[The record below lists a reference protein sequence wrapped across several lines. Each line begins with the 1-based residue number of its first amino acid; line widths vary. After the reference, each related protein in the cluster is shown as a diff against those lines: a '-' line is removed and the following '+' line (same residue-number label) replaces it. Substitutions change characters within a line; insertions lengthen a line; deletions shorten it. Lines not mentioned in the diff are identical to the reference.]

1 MKIKA
6 PESIS
11 FAETS
16 FCPGCGH
23 GIVARLIGEVCEE
36 MGVTEKLL
44 TVIDV
49 ACCSLNIDTWRFD
62 TIMAP
67 HGRPIPTAT
76 GLKNVRKDNPVLAY
90 IGDGAAYSIGMA
102 ETMHGAIRNDNVI
115 VIVVNN
121 GVYGMTGGQMAPT
134 SLEGQKTTSSIKGKD
149 IHKTGK
155 PFDIVK
161 AIGKF
166 DIAYLAR
173 GSVGSAADVRK
184 TKTYIR
190 KAFEKHMNNDGY
202 CLVEILSQCPTNMN
216 LGMTPIKCAE
226 RVETVMSDYFNT
238 GEFVD
243 KGGNL

>member
-23 GIVARLIGEVCEE
+23 GIVARLIGEVAEE
-36 MGVTEKLL
+36 MGLTEKLL
-44 TVIDV
+44 TTIDV
-49 ACCSLNIDTWRFD
+49 ACSSLNIDTWRFD
-62 TIMAP
+62 TIMAA

-76 GLKNVRKDNPVLAY
+76 GIKKVRKENPVLAY
-90 IGDGAAYSIGMA
+90 IGDGAAYSIGIS
-102 ETMHGAIRNDNVI
+102 ETMYGAIRNDNVM

-134 SLEGQKTTSSIKGKD
+134 TLEGQKTTSSKAGRD
-149 IHKTGK
+149 LSKTGN

-161 AIGKF
+161 AIGQF

-173 GSVGSAADVRK
+173 GSVGNASDIRK
-184 TKTYIR
+184 TKKYIR
-190 KAFEKHMNNDGY
+190 KAFEKHMNNEGY
-202 CLVEILSQCPTNMN
+202 CLVEILSPCPTNVN
-216 LGMTPIKCAE
+216 LGMTPVKCAE
-226 RVETVMSDYFNT
+226 RVDTVMADYYKT
-238 GEFVD
+238 GEYVD
-243 KGGNL
+243 KGGNI